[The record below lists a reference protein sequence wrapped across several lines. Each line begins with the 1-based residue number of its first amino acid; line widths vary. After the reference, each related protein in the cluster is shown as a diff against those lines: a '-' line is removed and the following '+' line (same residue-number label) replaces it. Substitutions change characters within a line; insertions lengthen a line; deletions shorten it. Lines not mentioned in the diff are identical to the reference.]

1 MRQITVD
8 FKTSPIEAGYLGEHN
23 ATELVLV
30 KPTDI
35 TGTMYSVAFMT
46 NGEVIHSKFFGA
58 DEEIRVAL
66 WQQLTQDNNLYI
78 QLEAYNENG
87 DYLGKSATIRLV
99 LSNSVHGVDIIA
111 DADNAD
117 VYSEIALNTR
127 FRETLKDNVDTL
139 DKLTTSL
146 DGKLLFDGQLIE
158 GTGGVSGTLDIEVKV
173 DTEDEYILSLSTP
186 DETLTTPNLKGK
198 DGEKG
203 DKGKSA
209 YQSAVDGGYMGTE
222 EEFNSLLAN
231 IKRPTAVFEFE
242 GSTES
247 FAAADAINS
256 NDLLIGDFYME
267 ANIPVGVEI
276 KSIEFMYDED
286 IGWVDIREMQTV
298 DGAAYTLSMHRTFLS
313 DRICDPGI
321 TCFAIVTFIQS
332 ANFIFEAAHAG
343 QDGKFRITYYTDNIG
358 GENNA

>member
-127 FRETLKDNVDTL
+127 FRETLEDNVDTL

-146 DGKLLFDGQLIE
+146 DGNLLFNGKLIE

-198 DGEKG
+198 EGKQGVSGVYVGTGEMPDGYNVQIDPEGEAVVVPTKTSELINDSGFITRNDLPEGGGNGTDGFSPIVDVEEITGGHKITITDIDGTESFDVLNGKDGEKGEKG
-203 DKGKSA
+203 DKGDK
-209 YQSAVDGGYMGTE
+209 GE
-222 EEFNSLLAN
+222 
-231 IKRPTAVFEFE
+231 
-242 GSTES
+242 
-247 FAAADAINS
+247 
-256 NDLLIGDFYME
+256 
-267 ANIPVGVEI
+267 
-276 KSIEFMYDED
+276 
-286 IGWVDIREMQTV
+286 
-298 DGAAYTLSMHRTFLS
+298 DGA
-313 DRICDPGI
+313 D
-321 TCFAIVTFIQS
+321 
-332 ANFIFEAAHAG
+332 G
-343 QDGKFRITYYTDNIG
+343 QDYVLTSADKTEIANAVLDSLQTAEG
-358 GENNA
+358 GLY